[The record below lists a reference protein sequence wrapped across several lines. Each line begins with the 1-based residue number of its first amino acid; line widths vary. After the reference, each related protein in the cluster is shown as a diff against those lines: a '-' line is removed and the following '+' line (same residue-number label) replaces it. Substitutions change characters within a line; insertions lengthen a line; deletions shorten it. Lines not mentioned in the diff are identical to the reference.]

1 MALGYYRK
9 CLLLMIELNRE
20 AKLIDLKGMLPVE
33 VAEYVKKM
41 GEAEYRANQ
50 ILDWI
55 YKKGAVEVSEMT
67 NLPKSFRESMVKEV
81 EISRL
86 RQIEV
91 NISKTREAVKFVF
104 EVKNGR
110 RIESVL
116 ISDGSRRTVC
126 LSSQIGCPLD
136 CKFCATGRMGL
147 LGNLSSGEII
157 DQLLQVMQYADSKGD
172 RVSNVVL
179 MGMGEPLLNYDAVF
193 RAISVICSDSGLG
206 LGGRKVTLSTAGYV
220 PGIIKLAKSN
230 LNIGLAISLNGT
242 TNEIRDSIMPIN
254 RRFKIED
261 LISAA
266 KLFHSI
272 RGYGVTFEYVLIEKI
287 TDGVENAK
295 RLIDLLTGIPCKINL
310 IPYNQFD
317 SEKEFRRPSPN
328 RLKEFYEIL
337 KKSRIGFTIRESR
350 GRDIDAACGQLIQKT
365 ASLQ

>member
-1 MALGYYRK
+1 
-9 CLLLMIELNRE
+9 MIKSERRN
-20 AKLIDLKGMLPVE
+20 KLTDLKGMLPSE
-33 VAEYVKKM
+33 VADLVKKM
-41 GEAEYRANQ
+41 GEVDYRADQ
-50 ILDWI
+50 ILDWV
-55 YKKGAVEVSEMT
+55 YKKGAVKVAEMT
-67 NLPKSFRESMVKEV
+67 NLPKAFRDSLSKIA
-81 EISRL
+81 EISQL
-86 RQIEV
+86 RQIK
-91 NISKTREAVKFVF
+91 ISNSQIDESVKFVF
-104 EVKNGR
+104 EVDNGR

-157 DQLLQVMQYADSKGD
+157 DQLLQVIRYATGQGD
-172 RVSNVVL
+172 RVTNVVL
-179 MGMGEPLLNYDAVF
+179 MGMGEPLLNYDAVY
-193 RAISVICSDSGLG
+193 RAVSLICSEAGLG

-266 KLFHSI
+266 ELFHKI
-272 RGYGVTFEYVLIEKI
+272 RGYGVTFEYVLIDKI

-295 RLIDLLTGIPCKINL
+295 RLRDLLVGIPCKINL
-310 IPYNQFD
+310 IPYNEFD
-317 SEKEFRRPSPN
+317 SKREFRRPSKV
-328 RLKEFYEIL
+328 RLADFYKTL
-337 KKSRIGFTIRESR
+337 KMYGLGFTIRESR
-350 GRDIDAACGQLIQKT
+350 GRDIDAACGQLIQKNSF
-365 ASLQ
+365 AEDSNE